1 MAMRVGTKFAI
12 AAVGMMILAGCKAG
26 TSTADS
32 ASSSPPRSSPIAPA
46 SPDLTG
52 PPLLTPS
59 AGLDG
64 SPASSA
70 PPASAPGPSIRTDWI
85 AETVVD
91 GVRMRSQPT
100 TDDES
105 TMYEPL
111 LSTGTR
117 LFVVNGPIAGSG
129 YAWYQVLPLGGTVR
143 DVAASGWV
151 AAASRDGRRWLQDAI
166 LQCPSELFENFASLA
181 NIGGAGGLSC
191 YGSSQLSFLAA
202 IRSCDCSVMGPAP
215 SPYWLAGPDPT
226 GYRLDAPPWL
236 EPAERVIQPAFHPDM
251 QGVPVLTSGDVYQ
264 VTAHYDDPAAAT
276 CVPDDGFLDGP
287 LGDPVAQIGRCRM
300 TLVVTR
306 LDTFS
311 GIDPG

>member
-1 MAMRVGTKFAI
+1 MAMSVGTKFAI
-12 AAVGMMILAGCKAG
+12 AAVGMMILTGCTAG
-26 TSTADS
+26 TSTAGP
-32 ASSSPPRSSPIAPA
+32 ASWSPPKSSPIAPA
-46 SPDLTG
+46 SPVLTVP
-52 PPLLTPS
+52 PPLTSS

-64 SPASSA
+64 PPATSA
-70 PPASAPGPSIRTDWI
+70 PPASARGSSIRRDWI

-100 TDDES
+100 TGAES
-105 TMYEPL
+105 AMYEPL

-117 LFVVNGPIAGSG
+117 LFVVDGPVAGSG
-129 YAWYQVLPLGGTVR
+129 YAWYQVLPISGEVR

-151 AAASRDGRRWLQDAI
+151 AATSRDGEPWLRDTI
-166 LQCPSELFENFASLA
+166 LNCPSDLFENFAGLA
-181 NIGGAGGLSC
+181 NLGGAGGLSC
-191 YGSSQLSFLAA
+191 FGSSELSFLAA

-226 GYRLDAPPWL
+226 GYRLGAPPWL
-236 EPAERVIQPAFHPDM
+236 EPAEGVIEPAFHPDL
-251 QGVPVLTSGDVYQ
+251 QGVPRLTSGEVYQ
-264 VTAHYDDPAAAT
+264 VTAHYDDPAAST
-276 CVPDDGFLDGP
+276 CVPDDGFLEGP

-306 LDTFS
+306 VDAFS